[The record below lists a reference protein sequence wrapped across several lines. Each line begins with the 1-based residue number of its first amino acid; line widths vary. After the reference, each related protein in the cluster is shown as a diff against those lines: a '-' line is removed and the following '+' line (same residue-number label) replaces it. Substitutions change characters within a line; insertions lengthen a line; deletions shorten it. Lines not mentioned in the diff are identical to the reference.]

1 MTFQQLKYME
11 TVAECGSISVA
22 AKKLFISQPSL
33 TNAIHELETN
43 IQKALFIRTPRGMQI
58 TQEGVEF
65 LGYAKQVLQQMSIM
79 EDRYGMTEQS
89 KQYFCVSTQ
98 HYTFAANAFVEL
110 VRKYGK
116 EAYEFTLYEGKTY
129 EIIENVRNLRS
140 ELGIIYMSNFNR
152 VVIQKLLKENNLEF
166 FSLFTTNPHVF
177 LSKEHPLAR
186 KKKIML
192 EELERYPCVTFDQGI
207 NNSFYFAEEIMSTR
221 QIEKHIKVTDRAAV
235 VNFLIGLNA
244 YTISTGVF
252 PTYLHGSDIISVPL
266 LVDEIIEVGVIRH
279 KDMVISNLGTTY
291 IEALRTIAKDI

>member
-116 EAYEFTLYEGKTY
+116 EAYEFTLYEGKTH

>member
-58 TQEGVEF
+58 TQEGMEF

>member
-58 TQEGVEF
+58 TQEGMEF

-207 NNSFYFAEEIMSTR
+207 NNSFYFAEEILSTR

-252 PTYLHGSDIISVPL
+252 PTYLHGNDIISVPL

-291 IEALRTIAKDI
+291 IEALRTIAKGI